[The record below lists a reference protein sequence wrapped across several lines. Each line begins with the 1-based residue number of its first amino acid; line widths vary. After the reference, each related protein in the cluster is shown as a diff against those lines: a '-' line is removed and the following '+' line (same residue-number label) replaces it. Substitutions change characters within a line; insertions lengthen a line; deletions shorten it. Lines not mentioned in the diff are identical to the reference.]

1 MTPHS
6 VVYKISCAMEKFVR
20 TTKPAALA
28 NNGKVNTNRRRFKYN
43 TYPIPKAK
51 ERQIEVW
58 RDKKRTEK

>member
-1 MTPHS
+1 MRHG
-6 VVYKISCAMEKFVR
+6 KFVKI
-20 TTKPAALA
+20 TKPAALA
-28 NNGKVNTNRRRFKYN
+28 NNGKGDMNGRWFKYN